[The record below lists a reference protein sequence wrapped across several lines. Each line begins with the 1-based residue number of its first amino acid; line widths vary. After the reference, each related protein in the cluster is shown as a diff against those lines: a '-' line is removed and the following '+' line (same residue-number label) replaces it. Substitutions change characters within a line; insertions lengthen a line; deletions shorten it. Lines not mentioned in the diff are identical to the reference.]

1 MAIIFTNNASALL
14 ATSLATTQTAIV
26 VDVGEGAR
34 FPIPSGGDYF
44 KATLEDSGGNIE
56 IVHCSTRVGDV
67 LTVARA
73 QEGTPATFFPAGSR
87 IELRVTKEMLEEFI
101 QRSGDTMT
109 GPLDLGS
116 EALTNVGAMD
126 ANSVD
131 ANELLGP
138 LRGATGV
145 SGNQITVPANGTS
158 DPLVGGSAIWHAG
171 NLTPSDY
178 APVAHQHPTSDITP
192 VAEWADGF
200 ISETAVT
207 QHKQPMDK
215 LPVVQELGQV
225 INLSSTHIA
234 SKVLCAFSGNVTVN
248 IVAANF
254 DATNVGDTIFIAN
267 RTGGAFTVTV
277 QLSGGGTLYS
287 SDNVT
292 PVVINN
298 QNGVVAL
305 HCTAAD
311 VWDVVG
317 DYG

>member
-1 MAIIFTNNASALL
+1 MAIIFTNNASAIL

-26 VDVGEGAR
+26 VDTGYGAL
-34 FPIPSGGDYF
+34 FPIPTGGDYF
-44 KATLEDSGGNIE
+44 KATLEDAGGNIE
-56 IVHCSTRVGDV
+56 VVHCTTRVGDV
-67 LTVARA
+67 LTVSRAR
-73 QEGTPATFFPAGSR
+73 EGTPLTFFPAGSR

-109 GPLDLGS
+109 GPLDMS
-116 EALTNVGAMD
+116 SQAITNVGAVG

-131 ANELLGP
+131 ANELVGP
-138 LRGATGV
+138 VRGATGV
-145 SGNQITVPANGTS
+145 TGNQITVPANGTS
-158 DPLVGGSAIWHAG
+158 DPLTGANVIWHTG
-171 NLTPSDY
+171 NLTPADY

-192 VAEWADGF
+192 EAEWADGF

-207 QHKQPMDK
+207 QHKLPMDK

-225 INLSSTHIA
+225 ISLSSTHIA

-267 RTGGAFTVTV
+267 RTGGAFTVTI

-292 PVVINN
+292 PVIINN

-311 VWDVVG
+311 VWDAVG